1 MPRAHHVRAG
11 SVLVGVLP
19 GGDPFDDR
27 YSAVHTSV
35 TLTAAAWMPSVCA
48 A

>member
-11 SVLVGVLP
+11 SMLTGVLP
-19 GGDPFDDR
+19 EGAPFGD